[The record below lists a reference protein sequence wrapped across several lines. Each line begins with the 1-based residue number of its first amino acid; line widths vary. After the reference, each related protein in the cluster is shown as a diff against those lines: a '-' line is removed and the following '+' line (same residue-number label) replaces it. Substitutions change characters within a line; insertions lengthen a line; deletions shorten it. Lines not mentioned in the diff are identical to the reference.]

1 VHETILDLQDSPIL
15 VTEATEEFE
24 CLEAEYAEL
33 RMVAGAGAITWIAR
47 LHGENILSAPVTT
60 ADLALVGNSRFMLG
74 RDRRNGRG
82 SR

>member
-1 VHETILDLQDSPIL
+1 MHETILDLQDSPIL

-33 RMVAGAGAITWIAR
+33 RMVAGAGAITWIAQ

-60 ADLALVGNSRFMLG
+60 ADLAFVGNSRFMLG